1 MQNFVEKLSS
11 ENLGEV
17 IECLDTFCR
26 THTHTVLFNDFNG
39 FEEREQVWRLIFRRL
54 ANHTENMVHCSCLEV
69 LRILSRDKTDLDEL
83 ITDERLSLIIYKANL
98 NSSSQYL
105 TSHEDDEVEALK
117 LLCNLIFNSQ
127 SVQIQ
132 ILKTNCLDN
141 LMKRISYYTDIPT
154 FIKNNNSKIL
164 FEIRILFLVTAL
176 NSKSRN
182 SIKDDNGDIIM
193 MNILDKLCE
202 ELKISIDELSK
213 DKIIEVIC
221 EILKTLFNLLL
232 DCDEKTDNEKLKYE
246 NLVNILYKLL
256 LIDTIEED
264 LKKDE
269 LHSHIINLFTVIPS
283 NCFSPIIPIFQDTT
297 TTSNNKNIYENNDM
311 TAIYKI
317 LLFLNKRLDND
328 NNYLENISPVIV
340 ALLKL
345 SKSQRIIRKFSRNQ
359 VLPPLKNV
367 MQRPEDGTTLRA
379 KLCKLLTTPLTEIRD
394 LVAEFLFV
402 LCKENVGRMVKYT
415 GYGNAAGM
423 FANKGL
429 LGGKQP
435 ETEYSSESGDSDTDE
450 YTKIRNDINPVTGCY
465 ERPKQNPMEGM
476 SEEQKEY
483 EAMKLVNLVNQL
495 ANGGMI
501 KPCTVGED
509 GKPKPVQHVLQL
521 QEGISRNPGNKNSS
535 DSE

>member
-1 MQNFVEKLSS
+1 MINKKI
-11 ENLGEV
+11 NL
-17 IECLDTFCR
+17 LKF
-26 THTHTVLFNDFNG
+26 L
-39 FEEREQVWRLIFRRL
+39 
-54 ANHTENMVHCSCLEV
+54 
-69 LRILSRDKTDLDEL
+69 
-83 ITDERLSLIIYKANL
+83 
-98 NSSSQYL
+98 
-105 TSHEDDEVEALK
+105 DEVEALK

-127 SVQIQ
+127 CVQIQ

-202 ELKISIDELSK
+202 ELKISIDDLSK

-283 NCFSPIIPIFQDTT
+283 NCFSPIIPVTC
-297 TTSNNKNIYENNDM
+297 NNKNIYENNDM

-317 LLFLNKRLDND
+317 LLFLNKRLDNE

-402 LCKENVGRMVKYT
+402 LCKEN
-415 GYGNAAGM
+415 GN
-423 FANKGL
+423 
-429 LGGKQP
+429 
-435 ETEYSSESGDSDTDE
+435 Y
-450 YTKIRNDINPVTGCY
+450 
-465 ERPKQNPMEGM
+465 
-476 SEEQKEY
+476 
-483 EAMKLVNLVNQL
+483 
-495 ANGGMI
+495 
-501 KPCTVGED
+501 
-509 GKPKPVQHVLQL
+509 H
-521 QEGISRNPGNKNSS
+521 
-535 DSE
+535 